1 MGHNFYNLKIVIGN
15 MFDEEVM
22 LPNLHKKFIEEG
34 NYASKGDH
42 ADDRGSVDCSPPGA
56 VGPATLV

>member
-1 MGHNFYNLKIVIGN
+1 
-15 MFDEEVM
+15 MFEEEVM

-42 ADDRGSVDCSPPGA
+42 AHDRGGVDCRH
-56 VGPATLV
+56 

>member
-1 MGHNFYNLKIVIGN
+1 MGNNLYNLKIVIGN
-15 MFDEEVM
+15 MFEEEVM

-42 ADDRGSVDCSPPGA
+42 ADDRGGVDCRH
-56 VGPATLV
+56 